1 VLTLE
6 KALLGSNATPA
17 PPVTLDLDGRQRPVV
32 DSFSP
37 PRELPVTAA
46 WSGDTIEITTATGRS
61 MTTTQIVS
69 IEVGQLVVVTRVN
82 IADAAPVTLR
92 YRKE

>member
-1 VLTLE
+1 VLTIE

-46 WSGDTIEITTATGRS
+46 WSGNTIEITTATGRS
-61 MTTTQIVS
+61 TCILLHTFRCS
-69 IEVGQLVVVTRVN
+69 RVDS
-82 IADAAPVTLR
+82 A
-92 YRKE
+92 